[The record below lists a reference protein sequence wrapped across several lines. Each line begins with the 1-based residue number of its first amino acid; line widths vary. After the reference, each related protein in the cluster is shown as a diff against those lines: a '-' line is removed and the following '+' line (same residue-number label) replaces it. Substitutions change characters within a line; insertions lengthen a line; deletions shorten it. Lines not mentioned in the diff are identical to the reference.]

1 MSSHVFI
8 SYSREDLRYV
18 QALIEHLTT
27 AGIQVWLD
35 KKIAT
40 GTRWDTVIKE
50 QIDTAVAVIVIMSP
64 AADES
69 GWVTNEI
76 HHAIEIRK
84 PILPLLLDGKP
95 FFTLTRIHHED
106 VKGGRM
112 PGESFMTALLDLQ
125 ENRPAIPPPV
135 NRNSLRQRVSRSART
150 GSFSR
155 PPARA
160 TTACGCGIR
169 RPASW

>member
-50 QIDTAVAVIVIMSP
+50 QIDSAVAVIVIMSP

-125 ENRPAIPPPV
+125 ETV
-135 NRNSLRQRVSRSART
+135 RQYLL
-150 GSFSR
+150 R
-155 PPARA
+155 PPGTASDKGFLAHTSWSSPRA
-160 TTACGCGIR
+160 SSPC
-169 RPASW
+169 W